1 MISDQ
6 TTTIGELKE
15 RVDKFIQEREW
26 KQYHIPKN
34 LAISITL
41 EASELL
47 EIFQWYKDDEIEEL
61 IKNPEK
67 LKEMESELA
76 DVMIY
81 CISLANTLGTN
92 LSKVIFKKIDENKK
106 KYPIEKV
113 KGKYKNIQNSK
124 S

>member
-1 MISDQ
+1 MISDK
-6 TTTIGELKE
+6 TTTISELTEKI
-15 RVDKFIQEREW
+15 DKFIQEREW

-47 EIFQWYKDDEIEEL
+47 ETFQWFKDTEIEEL
-61 IKNPEK
+61 IKKPEK
-67 LKEMESELA
+67 IKEIESELA

-92 LSKVIFKKIDENKK
+92 LSKVIINKIDENKK

-113 KGKYKNIQNSK
+113 KGKYQKYTEI
-124 S
+124 